1 MFKLQASRPG
11 VRQIARVPLSHIE
24 PNPSQPRRVL
34 SEDSIA
40 QLAESIRRHGQLS
53 PLVVRSLGEGG
64 YELIAGQR
72 RLLALK
78 HLGRKHADALVIDAG
93 DCESALIAL
102 VENLQREDLHFF
114 DLAEALRHVLERYPI
129 TQERLAATLSMSASA
144 LANRLRLLK
153 LSPEVRE
160 IIRATGLSE
169 RHARALLSLESEDD
183 RLELASQAASQRLSV
198 KQLEVLIRQ
207 QNDKTPPAI
216 GSQPANGCRPKRQ
229 NRSLHVR
236 DGRIVVNAFL
246 DTARELKR
254 IGVRLESRVERH
266 EDALEIVIRVP
277 LPGANSE
284 STANCP

>member
-11 VRQIARVPLSHIE
+11 VRQVTRVPLARIE
-24 PNPSQPRRVL
+24 PNPSQPRRAP

-53 PLVVRSLGEGG
+53 PLVVRACGEGR

-78 HLGRKHADALVIDAG
+78 RLGRSHADALVIDAG

-102 VENLQREDLHFF
+102 VENLHREDLHFF
-114 DLAEALRHVLERYPI
+114 DLAEALRRVLDRYPI
-129 TQERLAATLSMSASA
+129 TQEQLAAALSMSAPA

-153 LSPEVRE
+153 LSPEVRLF
-160 IIRATGLSE
+160 IRGTSLTE

-183 RLELASQAASQRLSV
+183 RLALARQAASEHLSV
-198 KQLEVLIRQ
+198 KQLEALIQ
-207 QNDKTPPAI
+207 QQSDR
-216 GSQPANGCRPKRQ
+216 GQPAEARRPKRQ
-229 NRSLHVR
+229 NRSLRLR

-254 IGVRLESRVERH
+254 IGVRLESRVERR
-266 EDALEIVIRVP
+266 EDALEILIRVP
-277 LPGANSE
+277 LPDTDSE